1 MLFVFFIFYITAF
14 FVFCLY
20 FFNVTAFFVFCL
32 YFQKRMKI
40 ESSLMCVFIMHNAH
54 GKIELE
60 PLQFTDMYIGFRR
73 DGSSK
78 NARRVRR
85 LSKYSLFVKDTDCE
99 VYGSEERRIFG
110 DLLTK
115 MQRMDNPPTDTFSWY
130 QHQQQQNRRKCHYT
144 WQKRN
149 CYPKRLVQEA
159 VFRLNKMNA
168 KTRPWLVGAFW
179 KPWSSEL
186 WWMYCSLEYKKPCMY
201 VYAKKKYEQP
211 YHPLGSHS
219 TLAEDGM
226 RPPGCIDFMF

>member
-1 MLFVFFIFYITAF
+1 MLLRLPLLSILLHVVLWCICIQRSRQVKTAKSNMPSESLRRMHGTPSLEEVCLQHEASNMFLRIRGRALVDAAGESGVDDTRLIIETVSLNGSVSIRGKYSNFYLCVNKRGDI
-14 FVFCLY
+14 VGR
-20 FFNVTAFFVFCL
+20 
-32 YFQKRMKI
+32 KRMKI

-115 MQRMDNPPTDTFSWY
+115 MQRMDNPPTDTFS
-130 QHQQQQNRRKCHYT
+130 
-144 WQKRN
+144 
-149 CYPKRLVQEA
+149 
-159 VFRLNKMNA
+159 
-168 KTRPWLVGAFW
+168 
-179 KPWSSEL
+179 
-186 WWMYCSLEYKKPCMY
+186 
-201 VYAKKKYEQP
+201 
-211 YHPLGSHS
+211 
-219 TLAEDGM
+219 
-226 RPPGCIDFMF
+226 